1 MSTATKFTSKN
12 EAARRYTAGYAV
24 LTAITFSMVASAPT
38 PIYRLYQETL
48 GLTPLAITLIF
59 AIYSLTMVAAFL
71 TVARLSDF
79 IGRKPTILAALMLN
93 ALALVIFIEANTSTV
108 LMVARA
114 VQGIA
119 TGIALATLGALIA
132 DAAPEAAAV
141 LNSITAFIGL
151 MVGSLVAGSL
161 VAYLPWPTQLVF
173 ALLLCVTLAEM
184 IALHFIHETAPYKA
198 GAMAVLRPNLMVP
211 AAAVRPMLR
220 LFPLTLS
227 GWALGGFY
235 LSLMPSLVVAATG
248 VHSPLVGAAVVSTLM
263 LSGGISVLALR
274 GLRAPIAVLTA
285 SLLLAIGIAL
295 TMVAIYAGSPAG
307 MLFGT
312 IISGVGFGSSYGA
325 ALRTL
330 LPLAASHER
339 AGLLSAY
346 FVASYLSFALPAV
359 GAGLATPYY
368 GLVRT
373 ALAYGT
379 VLALCALTTF
389 IFQMASRR

>member
-1 MSTATKFTSKN
+1 MSMATKLTSTK
-12 EAARRYTAGYAV
+12 EAALRFTAGYAV

-38 PIYRLYQETL
+38 PIYRVYQETL

-79 IGRKPTILAALMLN
+79 IGRKPMILAALLLN
-93 ALALVIFIEANTSTV
+93 ALALILFIQASSSAV

-114 VQGIA
+114 AQGVA
-119 TGIALATLGALIA
+119 TGIALATLGALIT
-132 DAAPEAAAV
+132 DAAPKAAAT
-141 LNSITAFIGL
+141 LNSVTAFIGL
-151 MVGSLVAGSL
+151 MVGSLAAGSL

-173 ALLLCVTLAEM
+173 VMLLCITLAEM
-184 IALHFIHETAPYKA
+184 IALHFVQETVQRKD
-198 GAMAVLRPNLMVP
+198 GALAVLRPNLTIP
-211 AAAVRPMLR
+211 TAAMRPLLQ

-235 LSLMPSLVVAATG
+235 LSLMPSLVVTATG
-248 VHSPLVGAAVVSTLM
+248 VHSPLVGAAVVSALM

-274 GLRAPIAVLTA
+274 GLRASTAVQTA
-285 SLLLAIGIAL
+285 SLLLAMGIVL
-295 TMVAIYAGSPAG
+295 TMVAVYAGSPAG
-307 MLFGT
+307 MVFGT
-312 IISGVGFGSSYGA
+312 VVAGVGFGSSYGA

-359 GAGLATPYY
+359 GAGLAAPYY
-368 GLVRT
+368 GLVNT
-373 ALAYGT
+373 ALVYGAI
-379 VLALCALTTF
+379 LALCAVITLILQT
-389 IFQMASRR
+389 ASRR